1 MYDYLV
7 GMFFDE
13 VVELLSEQ
21 GVYFDFGESSV
32 EEMEESETY
41 ELYVGGFYSDEH
53 YDLDFDEDGRVLSVE
68 FYDEVWC

>member
-13 VVELLSEQ
+13 VVAVLSEQ
-21 GVYFDFGESSV
+21 DVYFDFGESSV

-41 ELYVGGFYSDEH
+41 ELYIGGFYSDEH
-53 YDLDFDEDGRVLSVE
+53 YDLEFDEDGFVLAVV
-68 FYDEVWC
+68 FDDECWD